1 MIDTERET
9 AEIRAAQADPA
20 RFAVL
25 YDRYFGDVFRFI
37 LRRAGDRDL
46 TADLTQQAFLKA
58 MLSLSRYESRGLP
71 FRAWLFRIAL
81 NELRMHWRKR
91 KEVLID
97 LSYRQVDSLREE
109 MELRLDPDDLSRLA
123 QALSALD
130 EARAHL
136 IQLRFMDGL
145 SYLEVGQVLGI
156 GEDAAKMRT
165 HRVLAVLRANL
176 ATRS

>member
-1 MIDTERET
+1 VPAQPDHDLV
-9 AEIRAAQADPA
+9 RAAQADPA
-20 RFAVL
+20 RFAPL
-25 YDRYFGDVFRFI
+25 YDRYFGDVFRFL
-37 LRRAGDRDL
+37 LRRAGDREL

-71 FRAWLFRIAL
+71 FRAWLYRIAL

-91 KEVLID
+91 KEVLLD
-97 LSYRQVDSLREE
+97 LSYQQVDGLRQE
-109 MELRLDPDDLSRLA
+109 MDLRLDPDDMTRVA

-130 EARAHL
+130 EARAQL
-136 IQLRFMDGL
+136 IHLRFMDGL

-165 HRVLAVLRANL
+165 HRVLAALRANL
-176 ATRS
+176 AKRP